1 MSPGPANCNLLSAR
15 ACGVAGAAVGLPWP
29 GITETDTEE
38 PNRDLPDGTLI
49 GEVCRDED
57 GDPTIDTCLTT
68 FIGEVGRDEDGDPEQ
83 GLAIDTCL
91 TTFIGEVGRDE
102 DGDPEHVLAIDIAI
116 GLEYPRLTFPIGSDI
131 AIASTFFLQEKLEN
145 SCLIQRLFITQ

>member
-29 GITETDTEE
+29 GITETDTAE
-38 PNRDLPDGTLI
+38 PNRDLPDGTFI
-49 GEVCRDED
+49 GEVC
-57 GDPTIDTCLTT
+57 
-68 FIGEVGRDEDGDPEQ
+68 RDEDGDPEQ

-131 AIASTFFLQEKLEN
+131 AIASTFLFARETGKLVFD
-145 SCLIQRLFITQ
+145 STLIHHTMIHH